1 MLGSKITIEI
11 DDGTKFWVFV
21 DSDKSIVAQGTRSN
35 CYIKTRTYD
44 KHAAESV
51 ILALTFSETARN
63 EFFL

>member
-11 DDGTKFWVFV
+11 DDGTKFWIFV
-21 DSDKSIVAQGTRSN
+21 DSDKTLTVQGARPMFFNEHS
-35 CYIKTRTYD
+35 YPE
-44 KHAAESV
+44 HAAESV